1 VLDALKSNLEPEDI
15 VRIWQPALAGFLQ
28 TRAKYIQY

>member
-1 VLDALKSNLEPEDI
+1 MEPTDV
-15 VRIWQPALAGFLQ
+15 VRLWQPAIASFLQ